1 MAAAGDSTKVYM
13 SSCDGGGVNVIRT
26 SDDTFVLNIPAPS
39 SARSPIPPNVE
50 PPSQN
55 PVFLIAG
62 P

>member
-13 SSCDGGGVNVIRT
+13 SSCDGGSVNVIRT
-26 SDDTFVLNIPAPS
+26 SDDTFVLNIAAPS
-39 SARSPIPPNVE
+39 SVRLPIPPNVE
-50 PPSQN
+50 PPPQN